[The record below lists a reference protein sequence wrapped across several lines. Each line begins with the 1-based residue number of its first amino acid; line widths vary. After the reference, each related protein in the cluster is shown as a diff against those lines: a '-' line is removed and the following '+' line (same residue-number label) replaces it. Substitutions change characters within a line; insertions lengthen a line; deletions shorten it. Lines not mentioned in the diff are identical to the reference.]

1 MNINNL
7 TIKAQE
13 VLQSAMNLARSDRN
27 QAVEPLHMLDAIVA
41 EDDSVGVFLL
51 QKLGVNVGARCSVL
65 RQQVERL
72 PKVEGGEVYFSRES
86 SEAIQKAGDFTKTF
100 GDKYASVEH
109 LLLGILTERSEASR
123 LLKDAERP
131 KRSWSP
137 QSKSC
142 AKARRSTARPASRST
157 TRWASTRS
165 T

>member
-51 QKLGVNVGARCSVL
+51 QKLGVNVGALRSVL

-72 PKVEGGEVYFSRES
+72 PKVC
-86 SEAIQKAGDFTKTF
+86 
-100 GDKYASVEH
+100 
-109 LLLGILTERSEASR
+109 LLYTS
-123 LLKDAERP
+123 DAADE
-131 KRSWSP
+131 
-137 QSKSC
+137 
-142 AKARRSTARPASRST
+142 
-157 TRWASTRS
+157 
-165 T
+165 

>member
-51 QKLGVNVGARCSVL
+51 QKLGVNVGALRSVL

-72 PKVEGGEVYFSRES
+72 PKVEGG
-86 SEAIQKAGDFTKTF
+86 
-100 GDKYASVEH
+100 
-109 LLLGILTERSEASR
+109 
-123 LLKDAERP
+123 
-131 KRSWSP
+131 
-137 QSKSC
+137 
-142 AKARRSTARPASRST
+142 
-157 TRWASTRS
+157 
-165 T
+165 

>member
-51 QKLGVNVGARCSVL
+51 QKLGVNVGALRSVL

-86 SEAIQKAGDFTKTF
+86 SEADPKSGRLHEDVRRPST
-100 GDKYASVEH
+100 
-109 LLLGILTERSEASR
+109 LRSSICCSAY
-123 LLKDAERP
+123 
-131 KRSWSP
+131 
-137 QSKSC
+137 
-142 AKARRSTARPASRST
+142 
-157 TRWASTRS
+157 
-165 T
+165 